1 MVLFMTQTLLIY
13 TTNKLKKLQLNAG
26 GTTTPF
32 IGKTKSIQHWDYLTD
47 EEMESLTGYQ
57 SYAQMTSQFNFNTL

>member
-1 MVLFMTQTLLIY
+1 MIGSYNIVGGAISDSIDVLNF
-13 TTNKLKKLQLNAG
+13 NRDGSGK
-26 GTTTPF
+26 F

-57 SYAQMTSQFNFNTL
+57 SYAQMTSQFQFNTL

>member
-1 MVLFMTQTLLIY
+1 LSLV
-13 TTNKLKKLQLNAG
+13 NSVSGNA
-26 GTTTPF
+26 PF